1 MVNAKHTSGEDQ
13 PDQATD
19 RFRFLAE
26 LIPQLVWIT
35 DPAGYHTY
43 FNQRWIDFTGYTVQD
58 SIGPDMWNNLLHPD
72 DRQRARERWTHSL
85 KTGEFYE
92 IEYRFLSKDG
102 SYRWFL
108 GQALP
113 QRDTNGQIEEWF
125 GTCTYIEDQKQAQL
139 DLQRLSQDFTTL
151 ANTIPQ
157 LAWMADSTGAVFWYN
172 QRWFDY
178 TGCGLEEML
187 AGGWEKVYHP
197 DHLARVTQGLA
208 RSYQTGDAWEDTFP
222 LRSETGEYR
231 WFLSRALPVRDEQNR
246 IVRWCGTN
254 TDITE
259 QKQLQDKLER
269 SYADLEVKVTFRT
282 LELEREVQEL
292 RQQQGH

>member
-1 MVNAKHTSGEDQ
+1 MVNATPTPSEGL
-13 PDQATD
+13 PNQATD

-35 DPAGYHTY
+35 DPLGFHTY
-43 FNQRWIDFTGYTVQD
+43 FNQRWIDFTGYTVEN

-113 QRDTNGQIEEWF
+113 QRDAQGEIEEWF
-125 GTCTYIEDQKQAQL
+125 GTCTYIDDQKQAQL
-139 DLQRLSQDFTTL
+139 ELQRVSQDFTTL
-151 ANTIPQ
+151 ANAIPQ
-157 LAWMADSTGAVFWYN
+157 LAWMADNAGEVFWYN

-178 TGCGLEEML
+178 TGCSLEDMRNRGWAEVHHPDYLERVVKGLEL
-187 AGGWEKVYHP
+187 
-197 DHLARVTQGLA
+197 
-208 RSYQTGDAWEDTFP
+208 SYQTGEPWEDTFP
-222 LRSETGEYR
+222 LRSQTGEYR
-231 WFLSRALPVRDEQNR
+231 WFLSRALPVRDEQGQ
-246 IVRWCGTN
+246 IVRWCGTS
-254 TDITE
+254 TDITQQKTLQE
-259 QKQLQDKLER
+259 QLER

-292 RQQQGH
+292 RHQQEK

>member
-1 MVNAKHTSGEDQ
+1 MINATHLAGDSQ
-13 PDQATD
+13 PNPATD

-35 DPAGYHTY
+35 DPTGYHTY
-43 FNQRWIDFTGYTVQD
+43 FNQRWIDFTGYTLAD
-58 SIGPDMWNNLLHPD
+58 SVGANMWNNLLHPD
-72 DRQRARERWTHSL
+72 DRQRARTRWEHSL
-85 KTGEFYE
+85 KTGDFYE

-113 QRDTNGQIEEWF
+113 QRNADGQIEEWF

-139 DLQRLSQDFTTL
+139 ELARVSQDFTTL

-157 LAWMADSTGAVFWYN
+157 LAWMASAAGELTWFNKRWY
-172 QRWFDY
+172 DY
-178 TGCGLEEML
+178 TGTTLEVIRQD
-187 AGGWEKVYHP
+187 WRQVHHP
-197 DHLARVTQGLA
+197 DHLQRVMEGLT
-208 RSYQTGDAWEDTFP
+208 RSFHSGEPWEDTFP
-222 LRSETGEYR
+222 IRSKTGEYR
-231 WFLSRALPVRDEQNR
+231 WFLSRALPVRNHLGQ
-246 IVRWCGTN
+246 IIHWCGTH

-259 QKQLQDKLER
+259 QKKLQEQLER

-292 RQQQGH
+292 RQQLGK